1 MMIVS
6 DDHKCTLY
14 YKIIMTIASALTLV
28 LASVNYDHDVP
39 TCGSTYNR
47 HSDDSRGIIYDRNM
61 FIVQATGLLAYLG
74 TAYSN
79 RDSGSTY

>member
-1 MMIVS
+1 MTIVS
-6 DDHKCTLY
+6 DDRNWTLY

-28 LASVNYDHDVP
+28 LASVNYDRDVP
-39 TCGSTYNR
+39 NCGGTYNR

-74 TAYSN
+74 TA
-79 RDSGSTY
+79 